1 MKQFFKTVRAFW
13 EAVTYIGDAD
23 SVLARALLVNQLQ
36 NLKRKVP
43 ILHLVV
49 LVNSLGLAIAHSFH
63 GPVTLSAAL
72 PGALIAFFLIR
83 FIRRVDTWGVMEPEA
98 ILQSLRQTLISTS
111 LIAIGFGAW
120 GLMLIE
126 FGDRQHQAFTAI
138 FIFMSSLGGAYCL
151 GSLPKAAKY
160 MILFAGLPMATRL
173 LVTGDLLL
181 MGMGLN
187 LIFVAILVIRMLSA
201 YFASIEELIESR
213 EAIVDQIARSE
224 VAEARAIQTAMTDA
238 LTGLSNRRALTLSL
252 NRLISDASQ
261 GDENVPIRFGVA
273 MMDLNGFKPI
283 NDTYGHAV
291 GDEVL
296 VTIASRLDRLIK
308 NDGLVARLGGDE
320 FAALITTV
328 HSDTDCLTYGRK
340 ICDLINEPMVIGD
353 TTLRISGSCG
363 FSIFPVSGANSD
375 LLINRADTALYHC
388 KRNSSVDVAV
398 FQLDLEEHLRRRMKV
413 DQALRSAIEAREIDV
428 AFQPVFDLKSGFLK
442 SFEALARW
450 YHPEIGEVAPD
461 EFIESAEQSG
471 LIGDLTCLILSKA
484 LTEASSW
491 NKSVSIAINI
501 SAAQVGDPATGLMII
516 SALNQARIMPQRMI
530 IEITETALLTDLAQA
545 RRTISDLRTAGIRVY
560 IDDFGTGHSALS
572 YLLELDFDMVK
583 VDKSF
588 VRSTTSSEESRQ
600 LLKGIR
606 DLCGAIEIPCI
617 AEGIENDEQRAVV
630 TSMGFEF
637 GQGDG
642 LCVPIASAKARELSF
657 LAGDEE
663 QQGEAGNQYP
673 MTA

>member
-1 MKQFFKTVRAFW
+1 MHQFSKTVRAFW
-13 EAVTYIGDAD
+13 EAATYIGDTD
-23 SVLARALLVNQLQ
+23 SVLSRALLVNQLQ
-36 NLKRKVP
+36 NLKRKIP
-43 ILHLVV
+43 ILHLVI
-49 LVNSLGLAIAHSFH
+49 LVNSLGMAIAH
-63 GPVTLSAAL
+63 GIYAPVSISAAA
-72 PGALIAFFLIR
+72 PGGLIAVFIIH
-83 FIRRVDTWGVMEPEA
+83 FIRTVEKWGVMEPEE
-98 ILQSLRQTLISTS
+98 ILVSLRQVLISTS
-111 LIAIGFGAW
+111 LIAVGFGTW
-120 GLMLIE
+120 GLMLFE

-138 FIFMSSLGGAYCL
+138 FVFMSSLGAAYCL
-151 GSLPKAAKY
+151 GSLPKAARY

-173 LVTGDLLL
+173 LVSGDILL

-187 LIFVAILVIRMLSA
+187 LIFVAILMIRMLSA

-224 VAEARAIQTAMTDA
+224 VAEARAIHSAMTDA

-252 NRLISDASQ
+252 NRLINDASQ

-273 MMDLNGFKPI
+273 VMDLNGFKPI

-296 VTIASRLDRLIK
+296 VTVASRLDKLIK
-308 NDGLVARLGGDE
+308 DDGLVARLGGDE

-328 HSDTDCLTYGRK
+328 HTEADCMAYGRK
-340 ICDLINEPMVIGD
+340 ICDLINEPMVISD

-388 KRNSSVDVAV
+388 KRNSAVDVAV
-398 FQLDLEEHLRRRMKV
+398 FQLDLEEHLRRRMIV

-428 AFQPVFDLKSGFLK
+428 AFQPVFDLKTGNLK

-450 YHPEIGEVAPD
+450 YHPEIGQVSPD

-471 LIGDLTCLILSKA
+471 LISDLTNLMLSKA
-484 LTEASSW
+484 LAEASTW
-491 NKSVSIAINI
+491 NKSVSVAINI
-501 SAAQVGDPATGLMII
+501 SAAQVGDPATGLMIV
-516 SALNQARIMPQRMI
+516 SALNQAGMTPRRVIV
-530 IEITETALLTDLAQA
+530 EITETALLTDLAQA
-545 RRTISDLRTAGIRVY
+545 RRTISDLRTAGIWVY
-560 IDDFGTGHSALS
+560 VDDFGTGHSALS

-588 VRSTTSSEESRQ
+588 VRATATSVESRQ

-617 AEGIENDEQRAVV
+617 AEGIENDEHRAIVA
-630 TSMGFEF
+630 SMGFEY

-642 LCVPIASAKARELSF
+642 LCVPIAPNKARELSF
-657 LAGDEE
+657 LAGAEESSVDDEE
-663 QQGEAGNQYP
+663 HYSETG
-673 MTA
+673 